1 VPVDGAAGI
10 DGVAAAVA
18 LAFGVVGG
26 ADELPH
32 AAAITAIGITAAAEQ
47 ANRILLSTGGYSLC

>member
-1 VPVDGAAGI
+1 M